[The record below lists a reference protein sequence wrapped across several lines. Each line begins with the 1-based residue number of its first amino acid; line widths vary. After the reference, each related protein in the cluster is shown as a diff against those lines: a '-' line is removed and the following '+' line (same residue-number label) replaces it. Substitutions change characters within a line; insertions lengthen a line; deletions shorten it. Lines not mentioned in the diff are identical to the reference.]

1 MYSKLITGYYR
12 DARRASLPSLHHRWS
27 LGICTNKK
35 TSHIVYPNT
44 WFTPSP
50 PGDPHSFTHSP
61 IHPFTHS
68 LIHSFTHCHDPHPM
82 PDRKLHRVGHEA
94 VFVSL
99 LVEFDRFGDRFL
111 TLYKHGGL

>member
-61 IHPFTHS
+61 IHSLTHS
-68 LIHSFTHCHDPHPM
+68 LIHSFTH
-82 PDRKLHRVGHEA
+82 
-94 VFVSL
+94 SL
-99 LVEFDRFGDRFL
+99 IATTL
-111 TLYKHGGL
+111 TLCLTGNFTELAMKQYSLAFSWSSIALATMS